1 MSNWFRENGQLNED
15 GLKALEDFRK
25 ALDTVLTSAE
35 VQGMSFSEVHALQSN
50 MSKMVGDNIS
60 KLIREK

>member
-1 MSNWFRENGQLNED
+1 MSNWFRENGQLSDD

-25 ALDTVLTSAE
+25 ALDAVLTSAE
-35 VQGMSFSEVHALQSN
+35 VNGMSFSEVHALQSN
-50 MSKMVGDNIS
+50 MSKMVGDKVA